1 MQDRPNVLELL
12 AAVRGFLEEEI
23 VPALEGRR
31 RFLALVSANVLMIV
45 ARELEGEEASLLTE
59 WTSLAHLLGED
70 ATSPPARL
78 TGLRAAVDN
87 WTRVLAERIRTGEL
101 EDGPSREAVRRHVEA
116 TVRAKLE
123 VANPRYLAGPG
134 VLGSSP

>member
-59 WTSLAHLLGED
+59 WASLARLLGED
-70 ATSPPARL
+70 ATHPPARL
-78 TGLRAAVDN
+78 TALRSAVGD
-87 WTRVLAERIRTGEL
+87 WTRALAERIRTGEM
-101 EDGPSREAVRRHVEA
+101 DDAPIREAVRRHVEA

>member
-12 AAVRGFLEEEI
+12 AAVRGFLEEEM

-31 RFLALVSANVLMIV
+31 RFLALVSANVLAIV
-45 ARELEGEEASLLTE
+45 VRELESEEAGLLAE
-59 WTSLAHLLGED
+59 WTSLVGLLGED
-70 ATSPPARL
+70 ATHPPARL
-78 TGLRAAVDN
+78 TALRAAVAN
-87 WTRVLAERIRTGEL
+87 STRVLAERIRTGAL
-101 EDGPSREAVRRHVEA
+101 DHGPIGEAVRRHVEA

-123 VANPRYLAGPG
+123 VANPRYLAGAA

>member
-31 RFLALVSANVLMIV
+31 RFLALVSSNLLAIV
-45 ARELEGEEASLLTE
+45 SRELEGEEATLLAE
-59 WTSLAHLLGED
+59 WTSLTHLLGED
-70 ATSPPARL
+70 ATHPPARVAA
-78 TGLRAAVDN
+78 LRSAVADR
-87 WTRVLAERIRTGEL
+87 TRVLAERIRRGEMDD
-101 EDGPSREAVRRHVEA
+101 EAIHEAVRRHVKA

-134 VLGSSP
+134 VRGSSP